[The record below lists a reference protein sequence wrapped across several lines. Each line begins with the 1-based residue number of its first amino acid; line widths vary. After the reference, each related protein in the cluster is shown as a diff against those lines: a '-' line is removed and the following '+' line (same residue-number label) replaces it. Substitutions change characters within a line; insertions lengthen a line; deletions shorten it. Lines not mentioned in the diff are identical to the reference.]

1 MLEKNKFTKLSCYMV
16 SQTHVHYTVY
26 ICNIFTPHGTHC
38 CMYMH
43 TIKINYVHIQLWHA
57 IINHRNRNM
66 NMLLHKSLTSNTKQ

>member
-1 MLEKNKFTKLSCYMV
+1 MLEKNKFTKLSYYTV
-16 SQTHVHYTVY
+16 SQTDVYYIFVMFSLLTVLTAV
-26 ICNIFTPHGTHC
+26 CS
-38 CMYMH
+38 YMH